1 MNKNPFKSMIKSIV
15 RTLWKYFLSPIF
27 VKPLP
32 NSKPKKKLL
41 NIGYRIEH
49 RLWWPK
55 TPKSSQYIP
64 YIDSINIDPYLLQ
77 ELSELGKIEF
87 DIQPTPYLLSNIQY
101 NLYQPST
108 KLEHNSLGYTYG
120 LIIRH
125 LKNLNYDIIFLVPW
139 LARGG
144 ADLGLLHH
152 INAMYE
158 KGYQILLITTENA
171 ESPWINKLPKGVQY
185 LDFGKFTTTLPFDKR
200 IELLARV
207 LIQSTAQTI
216 HNINS
221 RDGWEVYK
229 SFSIQLTSMKKQL
242 FASVFSQE
250 QITEN
255 TYFGYSPAYI
265 PSTYHSLSKVFCDTS
280 WYTKEQIQ
288 QTGLTQLFQVLYF
301 PFLNNLQPYRKPI
314 ENSAPIL
321 WASRLAPEK
330 LPQLLYKIAQAFP
343 EQIFHIYGEA
353 TPSCKCDVENLKKLP
368 NIQYFGKY
376 ESFHEIATKNNYK
389 AFLYTTK
396 FDGMPNVLI
405 EAISNGLPV
414 IAYDVGGISELIH
427 SDCLLNHSD
436 SFESNL
442 DKIKNILSDEC
453 LLKSTW
459 QYSHDILISRHSWNH
474 FISSLES
481 INGYFPKVTSEEY
494 KTKYYENMR
503 VLSKPSS

>member
-1 MNKNPFKSMIKSIV
+1 MNKNPVKSMIKSIV

-55 TPKSSQYIP
+55 TPKPSQYIP

-87 DIQPTPYLLSNIQY
+87 DLQPTHSFLSHLQQNH
-101 NLYQPST
+101 YQPNI
-108 KLEHNSLGYTYG
+108 KLEHDSLGYIYN
-120 LIIRH
+120 LIFRH
-125 LKNLNYDIIFLVPW
+125 LNNLNYDIIFLAPW
-139 LARGG
+139 LKRGG

-152 INAMYE
+152 INAMHE

-171 ESPWINKLPKGVQY
+171 ESPWIDRLPKGVQY

-221 RDGWEVYK
+221 CDGWEVYK
-229 SFSIQLTSMKKQL
+229 SFGIQLTSMKKQL
-242 FASVFSQE
+242 FASVFCNDIISP
-250 QITEN
+250 N
-255 TYFGYSPAYI
+255 TYFGYAPKYL
-265 PSTYHSLSKVFCDTS
+265 TTTHTVLSKVFCDTT
-280 WYTKEQIQ
+280 WYPKIESKNI
-288 QTGLTQLFQVLYF
+288 GINDLFSAIYF
-301 PFLNNLQPYRKPI
+301 PFIQNIFPYRNVIDK
-314 ENSAPIL
+314 APIL
-321 WASRLAPEK
+321 WASRITQQKRPD
-330 LPQLLYKIAQAFP
+330 LLYQIAQKIP
-343 EQIFHIYGEA
+343 NQEFHIYGEA
-353 TPSCKCDVENLKKLP
+353 DKSGSFILKSLKELP
-368 NIQYFGKY
+368 NIKFFNKFD
-376 ESFHEIATKNNYK
+376 SFNFIAKKEKYK
-389 AFLYTTK
+389 AFLYTSEY
-396 FDGMPNVLI
+396 DGLPNVLI

-442 DKIKNILSDEC
+442 DKIKHILSDEC

-481 INGYFPKVTSEEY
+481 INGYFPKLTSEEY
-494 KTKYYENMR
+494 KAKYYENMR